1 MSQPDII
8 GVNASWFNV
17 TLLESMNDPALRRKT
32 LQRLDVMRREAEHA
46 IRAIDVM
53 RHELRAERPFPST
66 RLASA
71 LKQSRD
77 WVLSLVISEAYVIAM
92 NLNFVLR
99 LLIPTLGFYSA
110 APSKQESSRQD
121 PILIVG
127 RGFTTIPTR
136 IPLVAKTGCP
146 LMRACAR
153 ICSA

>member
-77 WVLSLVISEAYVIAM
+77 WVLS
-92 NLNFVLR
+92 
-99 LLIPTLGFYSA
+99 
-110 APSKQESSRQD
+110 
-121 PILIVG
+121 
-127 RGFTTIPTR
+127 
-136 IPLVAKTGCP
+136 
-146 LMRACAR
+146 
-153 ICSA
+153 